1 MATYKSSYRCI
12 GPVSGCRYLKKTSQ
26 VCRVL
31 KFNSRIWFLLGFA
44 GCMSLL
50 GMGAYFQLVDG
61 LEPCPLCI
69 SQRLAILLTGLV
81 FLIAGLHNP
90 GQTGVKRY
98 AVLGTVTA
106 LLGAS
111 ISTRHVWLQHL
122 PPDQVPECGP
132 ELAYMF
138 QYFPLFDTLKL
149 MLSGTGDCAKIDW
162 TLLGFSMPVWTL
174 LAFLMLAALSL
185 LQIWNCE
192 KK

>member
-1 MATYKSSYRCI
+1 
-12 GPVSGCRYLKKTSQ
+12 
-26 VCRVL
+26 
-31 KFNSRIWFLLGFA
+31 
-44 GCMSLL
+44 
-50 GMGAYFQLVDG
+50 MGAYFQLVEG

-81 FLIAGLHNP
+81 FLTAGLHNP
-90 GQTGVKRY
+90 GHIGVTRY
-98 AVLGTVTA
+98 AVVGTVTA

-111 ISTRHVWLQHL
+111 ISSRHIWLQHL
-122 PPDQVPECGP
+122 PPEKVPECGP

-162 TLLGFSMPVWTL
+162 TLLGLSMPVWTL
-174 LAFLMLAALSL
+174 FAFLSLAILSL
-185 LQIWNCE
+185 MQIWNTT